1 MFSRASRFAAFSA
14 ARVGKGVIRFR
25 GFERE
30 ERGEERHVGSA
41 RTIRPK
47 KRGRGEEMEEPPREL
62 EASFSRAVEEEG
74 RGRIDYEV
82 VR

>member
-1 MFSRASRFAAFSA
+1 
-14 ARVGKGVIRFR
+14 
-25 GFERE
+25 
-30 ERGEERHVGSA
+30 
-41 RTIRPK
+41 
-47 KRGRGEEMEEPPREL
+47 MEEPPREL